1 MTSKEKFEV
10 LSKDFSSKTS
20 TEIRRLEDVY
30 RDYSCG
36 LINTDMNIQRS
47 YVWTSEQQQ
56 ELFDSLLIGMRIPEF
71 HSLSEPDEQ
80 TADMADGKQ
89 RLTTIVKILENQIP
103 LIKSND
109 YPHLQF
115 LFDERKKTQLM
126 FQELPEF
133 LQNRVKHTKLTITN
147 YAGLND
153 SEKRMLFSKI
163 NNGSKL
169 SEFASS
175 IAKHIDIR
183 LQCSHFLLK
192 HNAIKKS
199 TFALQKDQ
207 DKVELMLIRAVIL
220 RALGKESNLAPVNL
234 ENNYKK
240 LEAQPELLIKART
253 ELLEALNRTEC
264 LHIIL
269 SCRSWETISPF
280 ILDFICDHP
289 EMTKEQ
295 IATFVADACSYKAGR
310 GNDLN
315 GFKGNKDRMDFLK
328 KVWKNISKT

>member
-1 MTSKEKFEV
+1 MTSKEMFES

-20 TEIRRLEDVY
+20 TETRRLEDVY

-47 YVWTSEQQQ
+47 YVWTSDQQQ

-80 TADMADGKQ
+80 TSDMADGKQ
-89 RLTTIVKILENQIP
+89 RLTTIVKILEDNIP
-103 LIKSND
+103 LIRSSCSF
-109 YPHLQF
+109 HLQF
-115 LFDERKKTQLM
+115 LFDENKKSQLK
-126 FQELPEF
+126 FSELPDY

-153 SEKRMLFSKI
+153 GEKRMLFSKI

-169 SEFASS
+169 SEFAAS

-183 LQCSHFLLK
+183 LQCSYFLLK

-199 TFALQKDQ
+199 SFAAQKDQ
-207 DKVELMLIRAVIL
+207 DKVELMLIRAIIL
-220 RALGKESNLAPVNL
+220 RALGIESNLAPSNL

-240 LEAQPELLIKART
+240 LEAQPALLVDART
-253 ELLEALNRTEC
+253 ELLSALNRAEC
-264 LHIIL
+264 LHLIL

-280 ILDFICDHP
+280 ILNFICDHP
-289 EMTKEQ
+289 EMTHDQ
-295 IATFVADACSYKAGR
+295 IVEFISRACEYRAGR

-315 GFKGNKDRMDFLK
+315 GFSGSKHRINFLNSVWQGMNK
-328 KVWKNISKT
+328 T

>member
-1 MTSKEKFEV
+1 
-10 LSKDFSSKTS
+10 
-20 TEIRRLEDVY
+20 
-30 RDYSCG
+30 
-36 LINTDMNIQRS
+36 MNIQRS

-56 ELFDSLLIGMRIPEF
+56 ELFDSLLIGMRVPEF

-103 LIKSND
+103 LMRVNS
-109 YPHLQF
+109 PQHLWF
-115 LFDERKKTQLM
+115 LFDESKKPQLL
-126 FQELPEF
+126 FKELPEY
-133 LQNRVKHTKLTITN
+133 LQNRIKHTKLTITN

-153 SEKRMLFSKI
+153 AEKRMLFSKI

-183 LQCSHFLLK
+183 LHCSRFLLK
-192 HNAIKKS
+192 HNAIKHS
-199 TFALQKDQ
+199 PFASLKDQ

-220 RALGKESNLAPVNL
+220 RALGVESNLAPSNL

-240 LEAQPELLIKART
+240 LEADRDKLYAAREELLS
-253 ELLEALNRTEC
+253 ALNRTEC
-264 LHIIL
+264 LHLIL

-280 ILDFICDHP
+280 ILNFICDHP
-289 EMTKEQ
+289 DMTHKQ
-295 IATFVADACSYKAGR
+295 IVAFISRACDYHAGR

-315 GFKGNKDRMDFLK
+315 GYTGSKHRIDYLQSIWDSE
-328 KVWKNISKT
+328 ISKI